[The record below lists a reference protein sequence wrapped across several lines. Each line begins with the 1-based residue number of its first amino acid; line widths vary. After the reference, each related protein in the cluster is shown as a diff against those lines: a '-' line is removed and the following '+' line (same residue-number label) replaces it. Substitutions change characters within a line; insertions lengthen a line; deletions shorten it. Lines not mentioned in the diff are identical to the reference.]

1 MPKDLD
7 SAKNLSG
14 AKNFSGAKNLSGDS
28 PRLDQDGSPR
38 LGFRIWIAL
47 AIVLGAI
54 ALAVWR
60 HAG

>member
-1 MPKDLD
+1 MGAVPQRDELMPKDLD
-7 SAKNLSG
+7 RS
-14 AKNFSGAKNLSGDS
+14 KNLSGDS
-28 PRLDQDGSPR
+28 RRLGQDGSPR

>member
-7 SAKNLSG
+7 RS
-14 AKNFSGAKNLSGDS
+14 KNLSGDS
-28 PRLDQDGSPR
+28 QRLDQDGSSR
-38 LGFRIWIAL
+38 VGFRLWIAL
-47 AIVLGAI
+47 VIVLGAI